1 MNLRYGD
8 FGMNDNEIINIVVAS
23 DDNYVPHLMTLIES
37 IGANNRQ
44 VNSILIHVFDGGMTS
59 EAKRRIDNM
68 KKNFHNISFQ
78 FYKMTEKIIREKL
91 GGGIQ
96 ADRSLSAYA
105 RIFIPELIKSDKVL
119 YFDVDAIVL
128 NDLREL
134 YQIDISEMAIAGVV
148 DTNPI
153 QRHHNVGLNDNDVYI
168 NSGMILWN
176 IRKCREIQFT
186 KQCLDFISNRQGK
199 VDAMDQGTINGVLG
213 KIGMIQV
220 LPPQYNVMT
229 SLFQLRKSDILR
241 LYRLPDYYSDDEI
254 FYAKEHPVFV
264 HFTPNMTTRPWEQH
278 CTHPFRDMYWKYRLE
293 GMGEE
298 KVLSNDNRTLKLRI
312 LGWIYRK
319 LVQLVPAI
327 VYVFRLIILVVYIRG
342 HYTFLDKNVPPNYN
356 ISKKRWNALVHQVTN
371 LVVNNTDSIVLS
383 KAVGY
388 SSVSIYSIYQMVV
401 SNINGFL
408 TQALSNAITAN
419 FGHLFVEKDLEKSV
433 KAYDYYEKIYYYIIS
448 IIFSG
453 CAVALYPFINLYI
466 GEVNGLKYAD
476 YKLVILFVI
485 NAILCNLRIPQ
496 LTIVTAVGHFKET
509 QWHAIAEA
517 ICNVLVSVILV
528 KKLGIYGVLIGTT
541 CSYLIR
547 DIMFIVYVNKNIF
560 YRNLTS
566 TVKNLTKM
574 VTLFT
579 MTVCCGIIISKFIGP
594 DTWIKWGVVSATTFV
609 IGVIFVSI
617 YLLMFDREIFSLI
630 LNVIGVN
637 KIMKGKN
644 KKNLSH
650 K

>member
-1 MNLRYGD
+1 MTKGRNLKINFIVALFSQLMSVIFAFIVPKMMIRYYGPQMHGVISTITNLITYLMLVEAGLATASVQGLYKPLKEQD
-8 FGMNDNEIINIVVAS
+8 YRSINAGLNAISRFYIKIGSIFSVLVIGLAVVYPLFAADGMS
-23 DDNYVPHLMTLIES
+23 YHLIF
-37 IGANNRQ
+37 
-44 VNSILIHVFDGGMTS
+44 ILILISGIAQTIEFFMCR
-59 EAKRRIDNM
+59 KYRI
-68 KKNFHNISFQ
+68 
-78 FYKMTEKIIREKL
+78 L
-91 GGGIQ
+91 LQ
-96 ADRSLSAYA
+96 ADKR
-105 RIFIPELIKSDKVL
+105 L
-119 YFDVDAIVL
+119 Y
-128 NDLREL
+128 
-134 YQIDISEMAIAGVV
+134 VV
-148 DTNPI
+148 NFV
-153 QRHHNVGLNDNDVYI
+153 NAL
-168 NSGMILWN
+168 
-176 IRKCREIQFT
+176 
-186 KQCLDFISNRQGK
+186 
-199 VDAMDQGTINGVLG
+199 GTILQGV
-213 KIGMIQV
+213 
-220 LPPQYNVMT
+220 
-229 SLFQLRKSDILR
+229 
-241 LYRLPDYYSDDEI
+241 
-254 FYAKEHPVFV
+254 
-264 HFTPNMTTRPWEQH
+264 
-278 CTHPFRDMYWKYRLE
+278 
-293 GMGEE
+293 
-298 KVLSNDNRTLKLRI
+298 LRI
-312 LGWIYRK
+312 LFMYMKFDIYI
-319 LVQLVPAI
+319 VQLVPAI

-388 SSVSIYSIYQMVV
+388 SFVSIYSIYQMVV

-579 MTVCCGIIISKFIGP
+579 MTVCCGSIISKVIGP
-594 DTWIKWGVVSATTFV
+594 DTWIKWGVVSATTFL

-617 YLLMFDREIFSLI
+617 YLLIFDRETFLLI

-644 KKNLSH
+644 KKTLPH